1 MKSKNIEV
9 TQWLLLPWISSVGD
23 HRTWIVEVSLRSML
37 GPNLLRI
44 QRSVGRRLVTTNYK
58 SLCSNNAIVRRKFDE
73 HKVVYRMFQL
83 I

>member
-1 MKSKNIEV
+1 MLGMKTKNIEV

-23 HRTWIVEVSLRSML
+23 HRTWVVELTLRSML

-58 SLCSNNAIVRRKFDE
+58 ALRSNNAVVKRK
-73 HKVVYRMFQL
+73 
-83 I
+83 